1 MDGLVIDIVDLPR
14 QPGSFKDVHLELP
27 APEGLGTD
35 VIGAQPGTP
44 LQVEASL
51 TSTDDGVLVRA
62 SARAHIHGECVR
74 CLADIDEDQDISFA
88 ELYLLPEVA
97 ASQQQIEEDAEDE
110 GEDTFVLDD
119 STLDL
124 EPALR
129 DALVGSLPFQP
140 LCTPDCPG
148 LCQDC
153 GERLADLPEEHHHE
167 SLDPRWAALSSLL
180 QGGQEAAEIPADDAA
195 SPETQA

>member
-14 QPGSFKDVHLELP
+14 QIGSFKDVHLELP
-27 APEGLGTD
+27 APEGLGTEI
-35 VIGAQPGTP
+35 IGAQPGTP
-44 LQVEASL
+44 LKVDAAL
-51 TSTDDGVLVRA
+51 TSTEDGVLVRA

-74 CLADIDEDQDISFA
+74 CLADIDEDQNLSFD

-97 ASQQQIEEDAEDE
+97 ASQHQEDEDE
-110 GEDTFVLDD
+110 GEEIFVLGEF
-119 STLDL
+119 TLDL

-140 LCTPDCPG
+140 LCDPDCPG

-153 GERLADLPEEHHHE
+153 GERLADLPEDHQHE
-167 SLDPRWAALSSLL
+167 SLDPRWAALSGLL
-180 QGGQEAAEIPADDAA
+180 QEVPRAAQQPAN
-195 SPETQA
+195 PEEQA